1 MLFAAPADLHL
12 FILSGASLE
21 VQWEPAADADQR
33 LTYTVSAEGANVET
47 KRATTAPGGLSVT
60 LSSLQELT
68 EYTVSVQAVN
78 SGGLS
83 RPLTAAVRMV
93 TVGQLGTTEVHYL
106 QCLVYLYT
114 ETVLVQIVPQATY
127 SPFPLSITTQYV

>member
-1 MLFAAPADLHL
+1 M
-12 FILSGASLE
+12 
-21 VQWEPAADADQR
+21 QWEPAADADQR

-47 KRATTAPGGLSVT
+47 KRATTAPRGLSVT
-60 LSSLQELT
+60 LSSLRELT

-93 TVGQLGTTEVHYL
+93 TVGQLCMTEYYL
-106 QCLVYLYT
+106 LCSFWCFVT
-114 ETVLVQIVPQATY
+114 
-127 SPFPLSITTQYV
+127 

>member
-1 MLFAAPADLHL
+1 M
-12 FILSGASLE
+12 
-21 VQWEPAADADQR
+21 QWEPAADADQR

-83 RPLTAAVRMV
+83 KPLTSTVRMV
-93 TVGQLGTTEVHYL
+93 TIG
-106 QCLVYLYT
+106 
-114 ETVLVQIVPQATY
+114 
-127 SPFPLSITTQYV
+127 